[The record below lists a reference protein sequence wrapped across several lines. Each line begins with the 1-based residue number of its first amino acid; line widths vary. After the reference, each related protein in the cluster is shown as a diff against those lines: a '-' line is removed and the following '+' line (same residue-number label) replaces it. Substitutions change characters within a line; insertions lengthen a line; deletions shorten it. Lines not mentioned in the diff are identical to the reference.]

1 MAYKFNILFV
11 SANDPEEGAPHA
23 DMAGI
28 WLASRGWPVHLLTAG
43 CANRLFIN
51 TPLGRIPASGIPK
64 HRGLGKIGWQLQMFC
79 QILQARFKGQTDIYY
94 IEGSPVTPVALAA
107 LLFVARRKIVY
118 HTQDYLEPAR
128 YWFRAAIEK
137 RFARRAG
144 LVICNE
150 PARARFMASHY
161 SLSQVPMVVRTALPA
176 AWPTPDKDPAI
187 RKDLLT
193 SLGLEDAPKWKL
205 VLNQG
210 PYSDVR
216 CSDAL
221 LRALACLPHDYLV
234 VFTGT
239 LPNSHAEQLA
249 RNAAQNL
256 GLHGRVIF
264 VNRKPFNEL
273 LRITASCDV
282 GILLYPDDGVGNFF
296 QAPGRLTE
304 YIGCGIP
311 IIASHF
317 PGLELAVLKYDLG
330 KVCDPQNPSSIAEAL
345 QLLGAR
351 NKQCQESERVRLK
364 NIAKGELS
372 YDSMAEKIE
381 SYLLSLTH
389 DE

>member
-11 SANDPEEGAPHA
+11 SANDAEEGAPHA
-23 DMAGI
+23 AMAGI
-28 WLASRGWPVHLLTAG
+28 WLASRGWRVHLLTAG
-43 CANRLFIN
+43 CANRLSIN
-51 TPLGRIPASGIPK
+51 TPLARIPASGVPK
-64 HRGLGKIGWQLQMFC
+64 HRGLGKIGWQFQMFW
-79 QILQARFKGQTDIYY
+79 QILQVRLKGQTDLYY
-94 IEGSPVTPVALAA
+94 IGGSPATPVALAA
-107 LLFVARRKIVY
+107 LLFVSRRKIVY

-128 YWFRAAIEK
+128 FWFRAAIEK

-176 AWPTPDKDPAI
+176 AWPTPDRDPAI
-187 RKDLLT
+187 RKDLLAF
-193 SLGLEDAPKWKL
+193 LGLEDVSKWKL
-205 VLNQG
+205 VLHQG
-210 PYSDVR
+210 AYSDVR

-239 LPNSHAEQLA
+239 PPNSREEQLG
-249 RNAAQNL
+249 RSAAQNL
-256 GLHGRVIF
+256 GLHKRIIF
-264 VNRKPFNEL
+264 VSRKPFNEL

-282 GILLYPDDGVGNFF
+282 GVLLYPDDGVGNFF

-311 IIASHF
+311 VIASHF
-317 PGLELAVLKYDLG
+317 PALELAVLKYDLG
-330 KVCDPQNPSSIAEAL
+330 KVCDPQDPSSIAEAL

-351 NKQCQESERVRLK
+351 DKQRQESERVRLR

-381 SYLLSLTH
+381 RYLLSLSH